1 MRDIRGDLQERANLI
16 EEQIRGAYAH
26 FEKVV
31 QQLQMERDATVA
43 GLQES
48 HTMINKLIE
57 FEASFMDNVV
67 TMSNPPAP
75 RLSLA
80 KRMKAASG

>member
-1 MRDIRGDLQERANLI
+1 MRDIRGDLQERADLI

-31 QQLQMERDATVA
+31 QQLQIERDSTVV

-48 HTMINKLIE
+48 HTIINKLME

-67 TMSNPPAP
+67 TMSNSPAP

-80 KRMKAASG
+80 KRIKAASG

>member
-1 MRDIRGDLQERANLI
+1 
-16 EEQIRGAYAH
+16 
-26 FEKVV
+26 
-31 QQLQMERDATVA
+31 
-43 GLQES
+43 
-48 HTMINKLIE
+48 MINKLIE

>member
-1 MRDIRGDLQERANLI
+1 
-16 EEQIRGAYAH
+16 
-26 FEKVV
+26 
-31 QQLQMERDATVA
+31 MERDATVA

-80 KRMKAASG
+80 KRIKAASG